1 MLVTIPNEY
10 ISNLVTISLHNFV
23 RYGEERYEKKE
34 MQQRVRQR
42 FSQLQAMDERDGQV
56 PWYVVNAAQSIEE
69 VQKEIKSIVEKTVER
84 VNSEERPLGIL
95 WQSEQCRDNK
105 EN

>member
-1 MLVTIPNEY
+1 
-10 ISNLVTISLHNFV
+10 
-23 RYGEERYEKKE
+23 

-42 FSQLQAMDERDGQV
+42 FSQLQAMDERQSEAV

-69 VQKEIKSIVEKTVER
+69 VQKEINDIVEKTIEK
-84 VNSEERPLGIL
+84 VNAEERPLGIL
-95 WQSEQCRDNK
+95 WQSEQTRGENK